1 MSSPDT
7 TRALII
13 KHTYSKI
20 VGWICT
26 AFFIF
31 CSVSAW
37 RAGQRG
43 ASLVFL
49 VFVALGSYILLSSGS
64 MQVYSDSIRYYLPL
78 RRYQI
83 KWNEVRSIEID
94 SQGSSMVFVG
104 ENKRL
109 AVNGPMFWT
118 GKDKRDAARLIAIQI
133 DRYEI
138 EVRTTEKAMFRLSRN
153 TRVGA

>member
-1 MSSPDT
+1 MSSPET
-7 TRALII
+7 TRALIVR
-13 KHTYSKI
+13 HTYSKV
-20 VGWICT
+20 VGWLCT

-31 CSVSAW
+31 CSVSAC

-49 VFVALGSYILLSSGS
+49 VFVALGSYILLNSGS

-118 GKDKRDAARLIAIQI
+118 AD
-133 DRYEI
+133 
-138 EVRTTEKAMFRLSRN
+138 
-153 TRVGA
+153 